1 MLHNICVEMLEE
13 GFHKSFSELFQ
24 LVEHQRQD
32 HIRAG
37 PAAILLEP
45 LIEGDSTKLEQ
56 LKAQV
61 LKLQSYNTLI

>member
-1 MLHNICVEMLEE
+1 MLEE
-13 GFHKSFSELFQ
+13 GFHESFSELFQ
-24 LVEHQRQD
+24 LVERQRQD

-61 LKLQSYNTLI
+61 RVSLYTALADKATK

>member
-1 MLHNICVEMLEE
+1 MELLEK

-24 LVEHQRQD
+24 LVEQQRLD

-45 LIEGDSTKLEQ
+45 LIENDLPKLEQ
-56 LKAQV
+56 LKVQV
-61 LKLQSYNTLI
+61 KLLYNLVGVY